1 MLFWQFCIYCTYQ
14 LISYTV
20 IYIGISYVLIIHGN
34 EVSTSKFSLYQAD
47 RRDIMGQIAI
57 KSLAL
62 NKLVFSEKQHS
73 YSLASLAMHIYK
85 KKQRVPICFFNYGLK
100 PYCFY
105 LAISALFDT
114 PAAVAA
120 KLLFQFKSD
129 LRFKCVSHLSLH
141 LGRPNFPRQPPT
153 F

>member
-1 MLFWQFCIYCTYQ
+1 
-14 LISYTV
+14 
-20 IYIGISYVLIIHGN
+20 
-34 EVSTSKFSLYQAD
+34 
-47 RRDIMGQIAI
+47 MGQIAI

-85 KKQRVPICFFNYGLK
+85 KNKEFLFVFLVMASRKGK

-129 LRFKCVSHLSLH
+129 LEFKCVSHLSLH